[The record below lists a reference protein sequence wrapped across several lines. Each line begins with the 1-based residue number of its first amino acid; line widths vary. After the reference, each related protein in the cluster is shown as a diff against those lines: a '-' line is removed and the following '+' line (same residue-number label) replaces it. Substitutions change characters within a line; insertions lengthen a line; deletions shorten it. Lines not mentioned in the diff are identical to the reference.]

1 MRSPQSLP
9 IPAIVAGAV
18 LVAGLVGIWRGLSQ
32 EPVGPR
38 PAVPVELARQ
48 PVLAPPR
55 PSPPDEA
62 AATHGELAGKV
73 VLPDGKPAPGAKVRA
88 VPAAYVGKPALVTP
102 RVPGEL
108 AASADP
114 QGAFRFEVSLSWS
127 YSVHAEK
134 DALSGV
140 KVDVVPPAADVVV
153 PLTGSQRVAVTVT
166 EQGGA
171 KKVAGIPVGLT
182 AEGQVA
188 VSFEGVTSG
197 AGEVVFER
205 VPLGRYRAEAVE
217 HAFGKAATGA
227 PLARERRRAQAT
239 FAVQADA
246 PATVVLDLGGL
257 GKVKGRVTAPAGV
270 DLSQLV
276 VYAVPASVTRAM
288 RAQVYGAQVR
298 LLPSSYASARVAAD
312 GRFELAE
319 VSGPLGLLV
328 PHPSLTH
335 RDAPATP
342 DGPEVTIALLKD
354 QVVKGRVVDAAGKP
368 VERFAVNGTEFASP
382 SGNFEH
388 APGGPPGTERPKNLP
403 LIVTASGF
411 APLEKQL
418 ALGPGENDVGT
429 LVLQPGRTLTL
440 TVVDDATGAPIDE
453 LTFARLDGT
462 ALASEPAEEVAPGVH
477 RFFRLPPGPVT
488 LSATRFGGANRKIQI
503 AAGETDKTFRFGS
516 GATVRGV
523 VRGPG
528 GKPAVGARVF
538 PSGELGATRLTDE
551 GGRFSLA
558 GRESGPLT
566 LVVMFGRT
574 SAIKKVDVPQSGE
587 VSLEIDLGTPP

>member
-1 MRSPQSLP
+1 MRSPQGLP

-18 LVAGLVGIWRGLSQ
+18 LVAGLLGIWRGLSQ
-32 EPVGPR
+32 EPVAPL
-38 PAVPVELARQ
+38 PAAPVESPRQ

-62 AATHGELAGKV
+62 ATHGALAGKV

-88 VPAAYVGKPALVTP
+88 VPAAYVGRPALVTP

-108 AASADP
+108 AATADP
-114 QGAFRFEVSLSWS
+114 EGAFRFEVSLSWS

-153 PLTGSQRVAVTVT
+153 PLTGSQRVTVTVT
-166 EQGGA
+166 EKGGA
-171 KKVAGIPVGLT
+171 KVAGIPVGLT

-197 AGEVVFER
+197 AGEVVFDR

-217 HAFGKAATGA
+217 HAFGKAPTGA

-276 VYAVPASVTRAM
+276 VYAVPASVSRAM

-312 GRFELAE
+312 GRFELAD

-328 PHPSLTH
+328 PHPALTH

-342 DGPEVTIALLKD
+342 DGPEVTIALHKD

-368 VERFAVNGTEFASP
+368 VERFAINGTEFASP
-382 SGNFEH
+382 SGTFEH

-403 LIVTASGF
+403 LIITASGF

-418 ALGPGENDVGT
+418 ALAPGENDVGT

-440 TVVDDATGAPIDE
+440 TVVDDATGAPVDE
-453 LTFARLDGT
+453 LTFARLDGS
-462 ALASEPAEEVAPGVH
+462 ALASEPAELVSPGVY
-477 RFFRLPPGPVT
+477 RFFRLPTGPVT

-523 VRGPG
+523 VFGAG

-551 GGRFSLA
+551 AGRFSLA

-574 SAIKKVDVPQSGE
+574 SAIKKVDVPPSGE
-587 VSLEIDLGTPP
+587 VALEINLGTAP